1 MRSCLKNGVLG
12 GLALAFFHFCWI
24 IVVALG
30 WGQALLDFVFRIHM
44 LEVSFRVQPF
54 NGTYALILIAFT
66 FSVGFVMGIVFG
78 LLEKTL
84 RPS

>member
-1 MRSCLKNGVLG
+1 MLSYLKNGVFG
-12 GLALAFFHFCWI
+12 GLALAFIHLCWI
-24 IVVALG
+24 LVVAFG
-30 WGQALLDFVFRIHM
+30 WGQALLDFIFRIHM

-54 NGTYALILIAFT
+54 NGTYALILLAFT

-78 LLEKTL
+78 LLGKTL